1 MSTGNYSEL
10 IKETLSQL
18 QYAEGELKRP
28 SKDVVS
34 ISVCNTSRESMKAI
48 MHVFLL
54 SRGVNVET
62 KKSIRELMDNCIKLE
77 PDFSGIS
84 LKGVGC
90 NELDQAACDGKYCLG
105 HEEVDACLTVAN
117 NIKDLVLKK
126 MNIKSVN

>member
-1 MSTGNYSEL
+1 MSQANYNEL

-18 QYAEGELKRP
+18 QYAQGELQRP

-54 SRGVNVET
+54 SRGVNIET
-62 KKSIRELMDNCIKLE
+62 RRSIRELMDNCVKVE
-77 PDFSGIS
+77 PDFASIS

-90 NELDQAACDGKYCLG
+90 NELDQTACDGKYCMG
-105 HEEVDACLTVAN
+105 HEEVDACLTTAN
-117 NIKDLVLKK
+117 KIKDLVLKK
-126 MNIKSVN
+126 MNIKEAN

>member
-1 MSTGNYSEL
+1 
-10 IKETLSQL
+10 
-18 QYAEGELKRP
+18 
-28 SKDVVS
+28 
-34 ISVCNTSRESMKAI
+34 
-48 MHVFLL
+48 
-54 SRGVNVET
+54 VNVET

-77 PDFSGIS
+77 PDFAGIS